1 LVLAE
6 EKRYTQQPRRPR
18 QPRKR
23 KVVRRAQQRKKIL
36 SCVQVTVIIFS
47 CFACGL
53 FYIHKNNQ
61 VTALG
66 YRVEENRQKVAVLQ
80 RDYKQLE
87 LEAAELQCPDRVEEV
102 AIKKL
107 GMDKPEQILLA
118 ALPEEDKITDQK
130 QDKASKQHKEKKK
143 SWSVALRQFI
153 GRAEA
158 SPH

>member
-1 LVLAE
+1 
-6 EKRYTQQPRRPR
+6 
-18 QPRKR
+18 
-23 KVVRRAQQRKKIL
+23 
-36 SCVQVTVIIFS
+36 
-47 CFACGL
+47 
-53 FYIHKNNQ
+53 
-61 VTALG
+61 
-66 YRVEENRQKVAVLQ
+66 
-80 RDYKQLE
+80 
-87 LEAAELQCPDRVEEV
+87 V